1 MNPIWDDYIK
11 RLLAQGQ
18 GLLHICPDCLRRGQ
32 RKFCCTNLVVIHDN
46 GTLRNVCCY
55 LGDKHDLTRKEFRKK
70 VRVLQKHH
78 RV

>member
-1 MNPIWDDYIK
+1 MNPIWHDYIT

-18 GLLHICPDCLRRGQ
+18 GNLNICPDCLQRGQ
-32 RKFCCTNLVVIHDN
+32 RKYCCANMVVIHDN
-46 GTLRNVCCY
+46 GPKLVCCY